1 MSEYQYY
8 EFQAIDRPLTKDEM
22 AELRAL
28 STRAT
33 ITPTRFV
40 NVYNYGDFRG
50 DPLRLMERYFDAF
63 VYVANWGTNR
73 FMLRLP
79 RRVLAPETAERYCV
93 ADGTAVH
100 VKGEHVIL
108 EFVSEDEEGGR
119 WIEDE
124 DAEGRLPA
132 LIPLRAD
139 LAGGDRRSLYLAW
152 LACACSGA
160 LEDEEREP
168 PVPPGLGSL
177 SASLKALADFLR
189 IDEHLIAVAAERSAA
204 LPVGPAVGDF
214 EQWIRALPTSE
225 KDDLLLRLAQGDEPH
240 LRAELLLRFRA
251 AHALESP
258 DSVGEARTVA
268 ELLARAKERAE
279 ARRRSEAAREAK
291 EEARRAREQAAA
303 RAVYL
308 DDLAGR
314 EEDLWRRVEALVETK
329 EQKNYDQAVQLL
341 VDLRDLA
348 NRKKT
353 TEEFKVRLSELT
365 APHAKKPSF
374 ISRLDRA
381 GLPRG

>member
-50 DPLRLMERYFDAF
+50 DPLRLVERYFDAF

-124 DAEGRLPA
+124 DAEGVIEVWVKGGYLSDLEYGWFTDRMPRVYPA
-132 LIPLRAD
+132 P
-139 LAGGDRRSLYLAW
+139 DR
-152 LACACSGA
+152 
-160 LEDEEREP
+160 
-168 PVPPGLGSL
+168 
-177 SASLKALADFLR
+177 
-189 IDEHLIAVAAERSAA
+189 
-204 LPVGPAVGDF
+204 
-214 EQWIRALPTSE
+214 
-225 KDDLLLRLAQGDEPH
+225 
-240 LRAELLLRFRA
+240 LRFFDP
-251 AHALESP
+251 H
-258 DSVGEARTVA
+258 VG
-268 ELLARAKERAE
+268 
-279 ARRRSEAAREAK
+279 
-291 EEARRAREQAAA
+291 
-303 RAVYL
+303 
-308 DDLAGR
+308 
-314 EEDLWRRVEALVETK
+314 
-329 EQKNYDQAVQLL
+329 
-341 VDLRDLA
+341 
-348 NRKKT
+348 
-353 TEEFKVRLSELT
+353 
-365 APHAKKPSF
+365 
-374 ISRLDRA
+374 
-381 GLPRG
+381 